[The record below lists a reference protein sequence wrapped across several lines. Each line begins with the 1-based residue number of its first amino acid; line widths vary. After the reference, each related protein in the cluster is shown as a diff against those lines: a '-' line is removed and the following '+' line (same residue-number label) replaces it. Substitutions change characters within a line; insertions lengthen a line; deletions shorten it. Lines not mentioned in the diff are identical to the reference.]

1 MRVSETVFVNWLAQ
15 SLAQS
20 KCLANASSS
29 VHFPGLGKAF
39 LMACVFA
46 LHISVVCAGE
56 GVLLLIWQKLI
67 SLSRETSHIEVNMA
81 LSPPLIC

>member
-29 VHFPGLGKAF
+29 VHFPGLG
-39 LMACVFA
+39 L
-46 LHISVVCAGE
+46 
-56 GVLLLIWQKLI
+56 VLGPG
-67 SLSRETSHIEVNMA
+67 A
-81 LSPPLIC
+81 